1 MHAESA
7 NQAWANGYDGSGKT
21 APRGANFDERLLV
34 AQAMSG
40 RSNAFA
46 DLYERHRLK
55 IYRTV
60 FRILRNQE
68 DAEDATQRSFL
79 RAFTKLSRFRGDSTF
94 STWLTRVAI
103 NEALMML
110 RQRRPNKHLF
120 GSDPDDN
127 AGACAFGVA
136 DKGPTPEETLA
147 KNELR
152 ATVNQAIS
160 RLRKN
165 LQIVVLLRDL
175 QGLTSAETAKFL
187 GLSVAAVKARSFHA
201 RRCLRRHLERNLL
214 AGRSVLSI
222 EKRNREI
229 PRQRP

>member
-7 NQAWANGYDGSGKT
+7 NQAWANGYDGTGKT

-68 DAEDATQRSFL
+68 DAEDATQRSFQ
-79 RAFTKLSRFRGDSTF
+79 RALTNLSRFRGDSTF
-94 STWLTRVAI
+94 STWLTRIAI

-110 RQRRPNKHLF
+110 RQRRANNYF
-120 GSDPDDN
+120 WGSDPGDN
-127 AGACAFGVA
+127 FEACAARLV
-136 DKGPTPEETLA
+136 DKEPTPEEALTE
-147 KNELR
+147 NELR
-152 ATVNQAIS
+152 NAVTQAIS
-160 RLRKN
+160 RLRKR

-175 QGLTSAETAKFL
+175 QGLTSAQTAKFL

-201 RRCLRRHLERNLL
+201 RRCLRRDLERNLL

-222 EKRNREI
+222 EKSNREI